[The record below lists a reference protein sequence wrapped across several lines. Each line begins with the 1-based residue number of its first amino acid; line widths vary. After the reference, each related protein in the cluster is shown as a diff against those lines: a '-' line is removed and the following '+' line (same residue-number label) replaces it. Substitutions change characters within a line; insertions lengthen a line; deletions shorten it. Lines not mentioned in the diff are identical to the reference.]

1 MATRHFRTLDA
12 LRGLSALAVVFYH
25 LPVGGLAP
33 RGYLAV
39 DLFFLMSGF
48 VVAHAYE
55 ERLRSGW
62 GVGRFLL
69 ARLKRLWPLYALGI
83 GLGVL
88 CFQLAKEFAPQHGTI
103 VPDMPLATI
112 VVLNVMFLPWM
123 AVTRWPM
130 FPLNSPAW
138 SLSVEIVG
146 NLIYGIVARTVSNA
160 TLMALTALGAVG
172 LGMIVFRA
180 NSLDVGVDAS
190 NALGGYVRFAFSF
203 PLGVLFYRHYR
214 ASRLPRLHVAWPFV
228 LAMAACVFAGLLPLA
243 GVGDLIAV
251 LVIFP
256 LLLLASLSREPAPR
270 TAAAFAFVGALSYPL
285 YIVHHP
291 LLDVLRA
298 LHPAAIVWWLAVPA
312 IIAVAA
318 VLVWVFDA
326 PLQRFMAAI
335 PGQIRANALK

>member
-88 CFQLAKEFAPQHGTI
+88 CYQLAKEFAPQHGI
-103 VPDMPLATI
+103 VVPDMPLATI
-112 VVLNVMFLPWM
+112 VVLNVMFLPWT

-138 SLSVEIVG
+138 SLSVEMIG
-146 NLIYGIVARTVSNA
+146 NLVYGIVARTVSNA
-160 TLMALTALGAVG
+160 TLVVLTALGALG
-172 LGMIVFRA
+172 LGMIVYRA
-180 NSLDVGVDAS
+180 HSLDVGVDAS

-214 ASRLPRLHVAWPFV
+214 ASRLPRLPMAWPFV

>member
-55 ERLRSGW
+55 ERLRSVW

-88 CFQLAKEFAPQHGTI
+88 CYQLAKEFAPQHGI
-103 VPDMPLATI
+103 VVPDMPLATI
-112 VVLNVMFLPWM
+112 VVLNVMFLPWT

-138 SLSVEIVG
+138 SLSVEMIG
-146 NLIYGIVARTVSNA
+146 NLVYGIVARTVSDT
-160 TLMALTALGAVG
+160 TLKVLTALGALG
-172 LGMIVFRA
+172 LGMIVYRA
-180 NSLDVGVDAS
+180 HSLDVGVDAS

-203 PLGVLFYRHYR
+203 PLGVLFYRHHR

-228 LAMAACVFAGLLPLA
+228 LAAAACVFAGLLPLE

-291 LLDVLRA
+291 LLDLLRA

-318 VLVWVFDA
+318 ALVWVFDA
-326 PLQRFMAAI
+326 PLQRLMAAI
-335 PGQIRANALK
+335 PGQIRAHALK

>member
-88 CFQLAKEFAPQHGTI
+88 CYQLAKEFAPQHGI
-103 VPDMPLATI
+103 VVPDMPLATI
-112 VVLNVMFLPWM
+112 VVLNVMFLPWT

-138 SLSVEIVG
+138 SLSVEMIG
-146 NLIYGIVARTVSNA
+146 NLVYGIVARTVSDT
-160 TLMALTALGAVG
+160 TLKVLTALGALG
-172 LGMIVFRA
+172 LGMIVYRA
-180 NSLDVGVDAS
+180 HSLDVGVDAS

-203 PLGVLFYRHYR
+203 PLGVLFYRHHR

-228 LAMAACVFAGLLPLA
+228 LAAAACVFAGLLPLE
-243 GVGDLIAV
+243 GVGDLVAV

-291 LLDVLRA
+291 LLDLLRA

-318 VLVWVFDA
+318 ALVWVFDA
-326 PLQRFMAAI
+326 PLQRLMAAI
-335 PGQIRANALK
+335 PGQIRAHALK

>member
-25 LPVGGLAP
+25 LPVGHLAP

-39 DLFFLMSGF
+39 DFFFLMSGF

-62 GVGRFLL
+62 SVGRFLL

-88 CFQLAKEFAPQHGTI
+88 CYQLAKVFAPQHGI
-103 VPDMPLATI
+103 VVPDMPLVTI
-112 VVLNVMFLPWM
+112 VVLNVMFLPWT

-138 SLSVEIVG
+138 SLSVEMIG
-146 NLIYGIVARTVSNA
+146 NLVYGIVARTVSNA
-160 TLMALTALGAVG
+160 TLVVLTALGALG
-172 LGMIVFRA
+172 LGMIVYRA
-180 NSLDVGVDAS
+180 SSLDVGVDAS

-203 PLGVLFYRHYR
+203 PLGVLFYRHHR

-228 LAMAACVFAGLLPLA
+228 LAAAACVFAGLLPLE

-318 VLVWVFDA
+318 ALVWVFDA
-326 PLQRFMAAI
+326 PLQRLMAAI

>member
-88 CFQLAKEFAPQHGTI
+88 CYQLAKEFAPQHGI
-103 VPDMPLATI
+103 VVPDMPLATI
-112 VVLNVMFLPWM
+112 VVLNVMFLPWT

-138 SLSVEIVG
+138 SLSVEMIG
-146 NLIYGIVARTVSNA
+146 NLVYGIVARTVSDT
-160 TLMALTALGAVG
+160 TLKVLTALGALG
-172 LGMIVFRA
+172 LGMIVYRA
-180 NSLDVGVDAS
+180 HSLDVGVDAS

-203 PLGVLFYRHYR
+203 PLGVLFYRHHR

-228 LAMAACVFAGLLPLA
+228 LAAAACVFAGLLPLE

-291 LLDVLRA
+291 LLDLLRA

-318 VLVWVFDA
+318 ALVWVFDA
-326 PLQRFMAAI
+326 PLQRLMAAI
-335 PGQIRANALK
+335 PGQIRAHALK

>member
-88 CFQLAKEFAPQHGTI
+88 CYQLAKEFAPRHGI
-103 VPDMPLATI
+103 VVPDMPLATI
-112 VVLNVMFLPWM
+112 VVLNVMFLPWT

-138 SLSVEIVG
+138 SLSVEMIG
-146 NLIYGIVARTVSNA
+146 NLVYGIVARTVSDT
-160 TLMALTALGAVG
+160 TLKVLTALGALG
-172 LGMIVFRA
+172 LGMIVYRA
-180 NSLDVGVDAS
+180 HSLDVGVDAS

-203 PLGVLFYRHYR
+203 PLGVLFYRHHR

-228 LAMAACVFAGLLPLA
+228 LAAAACVFAGLLPLE

-251 LVIFP
+251 LVILP

-291 LLDVLRA
+291 LLDLLRA

-318 VLVWVFDA
+318 ALVWVFDA
-326 PLQRFMAAI
+326 PLQRLMAAI
-335 PGQIRANALK
+335 PGQIRAHALK

>member
-1 MATRHFRTLDA
+1 MTTRHFRTLDA
-12 LRGLSALAVVFYH
+12 LRGLSALAVLFYH

-55 ERLRSGW
+55 ERLRAGW

-88 CFQLAKEFAPQHGTI
+88 CYQLAKEFAPQHGII
-103 VPDMPLATI
+103 VPDMPLVTI
-112 VVLNVMFLPWM
+112 VILNLVFLPWA
-123 AVTRWPM
+123 AVTNWPM

-138 SLSVEIVG
+138 SLSVEMVG
-146 NLIYGIVARTVSNA
+146 NLLYGIVARTVSNA
-160 TLMALTALGAVG
+160 TLLVFVVLGAFG
-172 LGMIVFRA
+172 LVALASRA
-180 NSLDVGVDAS
+180 HSLDFGVDAS
-190 NALGGYVRFAFSF
+190 NAVGGYVRFAFSF
-203 PLGVLFYRHYR
+203 PLGVLFYRHHR

-228 LAMAACVFAGLLPLA
+228 LAMAACVFAGLLPFA
-243 GVGDLIAV
+243 GFGDLIAV

-298 LHPAAIVWWLAVPA
+298 SHPATIVWWLAVPA
-312 IIAVAA
+312 IVALA
-318 VLVWVFDA
+318 AALVWVFDV

-335 PGQIRANALK
+335 PGQFRANALK